1 MSFLTNLLA
10 QIAQQQSAPAPLP
23 NPGTLYS
30 APVQA
35 PAQAPVAPMPFQPS
49 ALPWNQQI
57 ANAIDYGTAAG
68 DAWNTIGRDGVINYM
83 GDSLMKKYGTNNLS
97 DFRYIEKEGVPG
109 GYQLDWAGRQP
120 VTGLVGGFKDLS
132 RSTGIASGAP
142 AGDASDGSM
151 MEAGNP
157 ADALNFGATWEGEGG
172 TTFGFY
178 RKPDGSVGIKTNQ
191 AQSNET
197 GDIIAALAILG
208 GGYMAG
214 TGALGGAA
222 GGAGAAE
229 GAAAAGAAEGAA
241 AGAAGGSTA
250 AMGAGAADLG
260 MAGFGQIGIPSA
272 IPAGAGYGTLGT
284 TALSAPVSTFG
295 AGFGGGAIGSGLA
308 GSLAAGGAGTATM
321 GAGGSGGGA
330 GGAEAITGTPP
341 PANPYH
347 PASYLNPTNLGNLAT
362 SGGVSSLLGPAASVL
377 GAISGGKGQ
386 EGSSSSTKTMD
397 PRMDALFYGDLAPKT
412 QGLLSSTLPGA
423 QAAGQQLTAKG
434 GGLLGQTAPNTAT
447 NPYAT
452 GILDDMQRRQQEL
465 ISRSLQQTKGNFVGV
480 GGLGGSRQGIAEADA
495 ITRGADN
502 FAGQG
507 FNFMGGLYNADQ
519 NRLRQDWTLGAGLLD
534 QGVST
539 PFLPARNAAQIYSPF
554 TGFGTTTND
563 SKTGGGWQGAVG
575 GALAGA
581 SFGRNMGWW

>member
-1 MSFLTNLLA
+1 MLA
-10 QIAQQQSAPAPLP
+10 QLGQQQNTPPALGTLQKTAPTQPAPFQRSSAP
-23 NPGTLYS
+23 
-30 APVQA
+30 
-35 PAQAPVAPMPFQPS
+35 
-49 ALPWNQQI
+49 WQQQL
-57 ANAIDYGTAAG
+57 AGAIDYGSAGG
-68 DAWNTIGRDGVINYM
+68 DAWNTIGQEGVINYM
-83 GDSLMKKYGTNNLS
+83 GDSLMKRYGTNNLS

-109 GYQLDWAGRQP
+109 GYQLDWRGRQP

-132 RSTGIASGAP
+132 RSTGVSSGAP

-191 AQSNET
+191 TQSNET

-272 IPAGAGYGTLGT
+272 IPAGTGYGALGT

-295 AGFGGGAIGSGLA
+295 GSAIGSGLA
-308 GSLAAGGAGTATM
+308 GSLAAGA
-321 GAGGSGGGA
+321 AGGGGSAGGA
-330 GGAEAITGTPP
+330 GAAGGGTPP

-347 PASYLNPTNLGNLAT
+347 PASYLDATNLKNLAS
-362 SGGVSSLLGPAASVL
+362 SGMSNFSWTDLIGPGLQLVNGYMGAEAAKDASDAQLQAAREAAARFEPWRQAGAFGIGRAATMLGKEGPEAARAAFATDPGYQWRLEQGNKALERAASTRGGL
-377 GAISGGKGQ
+377 DSGKFYKDAMRFNQGEATQEFGNAYNRLANLAGMGQ
-386 EGSSSSTKTMD
+386 TATQSSSD
-397 PRMDALFYGDLAPKT
+397 FLT
-412 QGLLSSTLPGA
+412 QGANA
-423 QAAGQQLTAKG
+423 QAAGRVGQANAWNNALSQ
-434 GGLLGQTAPNTAT
+434 GLSMYQNNRL
-447 NPYAT
+447 
-452 GILDDMQRRQQEL
+452 MR
-465 ISRSLQQTKGNFVGV
+465 
-480 GGLGGSRQGIAEADA
+480 GLG
-495 ITRGADN
+495 
-502 FAGQG
+502 
-507 FNFMGGLYNADQ
+507 Y
-519 NRLRQDWTLGAGLLD
+519 
-534 QGVST
+534 
-539 PFLPARNAAQIYSPF
+539 
-554 TGFGTTTND
+554 
-563 SKTGGGWQGAVG
+563 
-575 GALAGA
+575 
-581 SFGRNMGWW
+581 